1 MLNLFYYK
9 RFQLERSNIILKLSS
24 RLSTYD
30 HVIKI
35 PKTKVES
42 AVRIGSCSHCP
53 NIVKIFLYCQLS
65 KYCRLLFKVLFL
77 YQSYFKASE

>member
-30 HVIKI
+30 HAIKM

-42 AVRIGSCSHCP
+42 AVSIGSCSHYP
-53 NIVKIFLYCQLS
+53 NIVKIFFILSAKQVLYA
-65 KYCRLLFKVLFL
+65 VI
-77 YQSYFKASE
+77 

>member
-42 AVRIGSCSHCP
+42 AHKHRLMFTLPQYCEDFFILSAKQV
-53 NIVKIFLYCQLS
+53 LYA
-65 KYCRLLFKVLFL
+65 VI
-77 YQSYFKASE
+77 